1 MHTQAPHIRTTFAKR
16 LKALRIPRGFS
27 TARSFANAL
36 EIDENRYTRY
46 ERAEVE
52 PDLSLLVKMCSLL
65 EVTPNDLLDASPTPG
80 LTPGFSDGTAAPI
93 MQMTSNG
100 RAGNGNGH
108 ESVSGHAN
116 PHVLKNALAW
126 RLAEEVVKLD
136 STADLNPI
144 DKVGRVSKL
153 FAEIEADPFSYVAG
167 IASDPRLSAM
177 DTPAAAQFAALAEA
191 LIASAKNAVLR

>member
-1 MHTQAPHIRTTFAKR
+1 MQTQVPHIRTTFAKR

-65 EVTPNDLLDASPTPG
+65 EVTPNDLLDTSVGSHLAPSV
-80 LTPGFSDGTAAPI
+80 SDSTSVPI
-93 MQMTSNG
+93 LQVMSA
-100 RAGNGNGH
+100 RRPSNGH
-108 ESVSGHAN
+108 ENAN
-116 PHVLKNALAW
+116 ANMLKSALAW
-126 RLAEEVVKLD
+126 RLAEEVAKLEKPG
-136 STADLNPI
+136 DLNPI

-153 FAEIEADPFSYVAG
+153 FAAIEADPFSY
-167 IASDPRLSAM
+167 IASITTDPRISAL
-177 DTPAAAQFAALAEA
+177 DTLAAAQFAALAEA
-191 LIASAKNAVLR
+191 LIASAKDSVLR

>member
-1 MHTQAPHIRTTFAKR
+1 MHTQAPHVRTTFAKR

-65 EVTPNDLLDASPTPG
+65 EVTPNDLLDTSVGSHLAPD
-80 LTPGFSDGTAAPI
+80 FSDS
-93 MQMTSNG
+93 TSVPFLQVMSARRPGNG
-100 RAGNGNGH
+100 REN
-108 ESVSGHAN
+108 AN
-116 PHVLKNALAW
+116 ANMLKSALAW
-126 RLAEEVVKLD
+126 RLAEEVAKLEKPD
-136 STADLNPI
+136 DLNPI

-153 FAEIEADPFSYVAG
+153 FAAIEADPFSY
-167 IASDPRLSAM
+167 IASITTDPRISAL
-177 DTPAAAQFAALAEA
+177 DTLAAAQFAALAEA
-191 LIASAKNAVLR
+191 LIASAKDSVLR

>member
-1 MHTQAPHIRTTFAKR
+1 MQTQVPHIRTTFAKR

-65 EVTPNDLLDASPTPG
+65 DVTPNDLLDTSVGSHLASSV
-80 LTPGFSDGTAAPI
+80 SDSPSVPI
-93 MQMTSNG
+93 LQVMSA
-100 RAGNGNGH
+100 RRPSNGH
-108 ESVSGHAN
+108 ENAN
-116 PHVLKNALAW
+116 ANMLKSALAW
-126 RLAEEVVKLD
+126 RLAEEVAKLEKPG
-136 STADLNPI
+136 DLNPI

-153 FAEIEADPFSYVAG
+153 FAAIETDPFSY
-167 IASDPRLSAM
+167 IASITTDPRISAL
-177 DTPAAAQFAALAEA
+177 DTLAAAQFAALAEA
-191 LIASAKNAVLR
+191 LIASAKDSVLR

>member
-1 MHTQAPHIRTTFAKR
+1 MHTQAPQIRTTFAKR

-65 EVTPNDLLDASPTPG
+65 DVTPNDLLDASVAPG
-80 LTPGFSDGTAAPI
+80 PAPGFSDGTAEPI
-93 MQMTSNG
+93 MQPPSNG
-100 RAGNGNGH
+100 RAGNGHHNGN
-108 ESVSGHAN
+108 GHAN
-116 PHVLKNALAW
+116 PNVLRSALAW

-136 STADLNPI
+136 NAADLNPI

-153 FAEIEADPFSYVAG
+153 FAEIDADPFSYVAN
-167 IASDPRLSAM
+167 IATDPRVSAM
-177 DTPAAAQFAALAEA
+177 DTLVAEQFAVLAEA
-191 LIASAKNAVLR
+191 LIASAKDAVLR

>member
-1 MHTQAPHIRTTFAKR
+1 MHTQVPHIRTTFAKR

-65 EVTPNDLLDASPTPG
+65 EVTPNDLLDTSVGSHLAPG
-80 LTPGFSDGTAAPI
+80 VSDSTSVPI
-93 MQMTSNG
+93 LQVMSARG
-100 RAGNGNGH
+100 PSNGH
-108 ESVSGHAN
+108 EIAN
-116 PHVLKNALAW
+116 ANMRKSALAW
-126 RLAEEVVKLD
+126 RLAEEVAKLEKPG
-136 STADLNPI
+136 DLNPI

-153 FAEIEADPFSYVAG
+153 FAAIEADPFSY
-167 IASDPRLSAM
+167 IASITTDPRISAL
-177 DTPAAAQFAALAEA
+177 DTLAAAQFAALAEA
-191 LIASAKNAVLR
+191 LIASAKDSVLR